1 MASFTKSAIKGSFLK
16 LLSDRP
22 LSQITVKDIAS
33 DCGINR
39 NTFYYYFSDIP
50 QLIEE
55 IFTEDLEAI
64 ILRYPTVEKIED
76 CLEAVIDSA
85 LSKKRAVLH
94 IYNSANREIYEQYL
108 WNVCDHVISKYIYT
122 ILNGRKISDNDIEVI
137 KKYLESDGFGIVSGW
152 LRTGMSDDIRGTLL
166 RICEIKKGMVEEMI
180 SRCEIHQTEQ

>member
-1 MASFTKSAIKGSFLK
+1 MASFTKSAIKDSFLK
-16 LLSDRP
+16 LLNDRP
-22 LSQITVKDIAS
+22 LSQITVKDIAYN
-33 DCGINR
+33 CGVNR

-55 IFTEDLEAI
+55 IFTEDFESI

-94 IYNSANREIYEQYL
+94 IYNSVNREIYEQYL

-122 ILNGRKISDNDIEVI
+122 ILDGRKINDSDIKVIE
-137 KKYLESDGFGIVSGW
+137 KYLESVGFGIISGW
-152 LRTGMSDDIRGTLL
+152 LRTGMSDDIRSTLV
-166 RICEIKKGMVEEMI
+166 RICEIKKGTVEEMI
-180 SRCEIHQTEQ
+180 SRCEINQTEQ